1 METRYRTSFQRDLKR
16 IKDKTLLVQVRQVIA
31 QIKQA
36 ENLNKIPNLRKL
48 KGFDTFYR
56 IRLGDYRIGIE
67 VGNDTVIFIRL
78 LHRKDIYRYFP

>member
-36 ENLNKIPNLRKL
+36 KSLNEIPNLRKL

-67 VGNDTVIFIRL
+67 VESDTVIFTRL